1 MTVTSVSSLSVDPP
15 ALIVSINREA
25 SSWPLVKR
33 YGFFGVNI
41 LTSDQIDI
49 AERFT
54 GKGGLK
60 GADRF
65 AGAEWTTRASG
76 VPLLVGAL
84 AAIDCEVEDIVER
97 HSHAI
102 VIGRVLDVAVS
113 ARTAALAYW
122 QGRYV
127 AIDQDEDAVKLAEVS
142 VPARRTASQVLTE
155 AAVPRRGWL
164 FRGCAD
170 LKPGDEASRNLG
182 ILRRRRA
189 RDRLSRAVCLCGVHR
204 ARPAARRSHPHF
216 PQAGRAELFV
226 GIVIPGHS
234 RA

>member
-1 MTVTSVSSLSVDPP
+1 MNSVVRAVSIEAEVTASDFRNAMRQLTGGVSVITAGKGRDISGMTVTSVSSLSIEP
-15 ALIVSINREA
+15 ASLIVSLNRES

-65 AGAEWTTRASG
+65 AGAQWTTRASG
-76 VPLLVGAL
+76 VPLLAEAL
-84 AAIDCEVEDIVER
+84 AAIDCEVEDVVER

-127 AIDQDEDAVKLAEVS
+127 AIDQDEDAAKLAEVS
-142 VPARRTASQVLTE
+142 VPAR
-155 AAVPRRGWL
+155 
-164 FRGCAD
+164 
-170 LKPGDEASRNLG
+170 
-182 ILRRRRA
+182 
-189 RDRLSRAVCLCGVHR
+189 H
-204 ARPAARRSHPHF
+204 
-216 PQAGRAELFV
+216 AGRKF
-226 GIVIPGHS
+226 
-234 RA
+234 

>member
-1 MTVTSVSSLSVDPP
+1 MNSIVRSVSIETEVTSGDFRSAMRQLTGGVSVITAGRGRDISGMTVTSVSSLSVDPP
-15 ALIVSINREA
+15 ALIASINREA

-33 YGFFGVNI
+33 YGFFGVSI

-65 AGAEWTTRASG
+65 AGARWTTRASG

-127 AIDQDEDAVKLAEVS
+127 AIDQDEDAAKLAEVS
-142 VPARRTASQVLTE
+142 VPVRHVS
-155 AAVPRRGWL
+155 G
-164 FRGCAD
+164 
-170 LKPGDEASRNLG
+170 K
-182 ILRRRRA
+182 I
-189 RDRLSRAVCLCGVHR
+189 
-204 ARPAARRSHPHF
+204 
-216 PQAGRAELFV
+216 
-226 GIVIPGHS
+226 
-234 RA
+234 

>member
-1 MTVTSVSSLSVDPP
+1 MNSVVRNVSIDPEASSGDFRNAMRRLTGGVSVITAGIGWDISGMTVTSASSLSVDPP

-25 SSWPLVKR
+25 SSWPLVRR

-54 GKGGLK
+54 GKDGLK
-60 GADRF
+60 GAERF
-65 AGAEWTTRASG
+65 AGAHWTTRVSG
-76 VPLLVGAL
+76 VPLLTDAL
-84 AAIDCEVEDIVER
+84 AVIDCEVEDMIER

-113 ARTAALAYW
+113 TRTAALAYW

-142 VPARRTASQVLTE
+142 LPVRHTARKS
-155 AAVPRRGWL
+155 
-164 FRGCAD
+164 
-170 LKPGDEASRNLG
+170 
-182 ILRRRRA
+182 
-189 RDRLSRAVCLCGVHR
+189 
-204 ARPAARRSHPHF
+204 
-216 PQAGRAELFV
+216 
-226 GIVIPGHS
+226 
-234 RA
+234 